1 MRTQIILISA
11 YLTLMLL
18 STGCGGTLTR
28 TELAHG
34 QQVICWE
41 PSRKVN
47 GLVAYVADKVE
58 AH

>member
-1 MRTQIILISA
+1 MNPMLGVVSVF
-11 YLTLMLL
+11 LTLMLL
-18 STGCGGTLTR
+18 SGCSSLGGLTR
-28 TELAHG
+28 YQSNG

-41 PSRKVN
+41 PSHKVN